1 IIFWRN
7 ETMTDVLVMKRS
19 SLVLPNGFVEID
31 REEMS
36 YVEGGLYLDNS
47 TCIAIVATVANLA
60 WIVGGVITFAVQ
72 SATVA
77 AGIVAAT
84 LQSLFLTARSLL
96 TSTLPGAIIA
106 SILSFWYAIN
116 SETINKIGVSI
127 GIAAFTGQGVS
138 ITGWFK
144 LSCSLG

>member
-1 IIFWRN
+1 
-7 ETMTDVLVMKRS
+7 MTDVLVMKRS